1 MTKPD
6 DKPNSWHD
14 SLPFP
19 RQWLVYIA
27 IKLVVIALA
36 VWIVLSWNEVV

>member
-1 MTKPD
+1 MTPD
-6 DKPNSWHD
+6 KKSWHD

>member
-1 MTKPD
+1 MSAD
-6 DKPNSWHD
+6 DKKSWHD

-19 RQWLVYIA
+19 RHWLIYIA
-27 IKLVVIALA
+27 IKLLVIALA